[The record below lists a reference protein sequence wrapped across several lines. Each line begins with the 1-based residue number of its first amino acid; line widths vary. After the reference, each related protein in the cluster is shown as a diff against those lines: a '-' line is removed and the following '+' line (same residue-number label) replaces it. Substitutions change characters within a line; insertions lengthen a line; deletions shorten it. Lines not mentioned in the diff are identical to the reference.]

1 MYIVK
6 KLNENDETL
15 RRIYEGMAEK
25 LKKIDER

>member
-15 RRIYEGMAEK
+15 WRIYEGMAEK